1 MSLNISVQSP
11 IPVDPIPMNTRIAPS
26 PTGGMHF
33 GTLRTAY
40 FNWLA
45 ARSSKGRFLV
55 RIDDT
60 DAARNV
66 KDKGQEFF
74 DTLDFLGLSWDASF
88 NQSEYAHIHRDYIET
103 LVDERYAARTETG
116 AVLITEPILGET
128 WHDELTGPIEISP
141 TVIAQA
147 SKICLLRGGRTDAER
162 TPTYQLASVVDDWRS
177 HINHIIRGT
186 DHISNTPKQIAIW
199 NALNCCFPN
208 DTKPLPKFSHVGLIF
223 AGKGQKLSKRVDKYN
238 FTNYI
243 KEGIHPDAL
252 LNFMLRLGWSPS
264 QDNKLNS
271 IIPKSRAISMFLK
284 GGRMSN
290 REARMDLQKLAW
302 FDKKYKHREAN
313 PLPLAYQD
321 WSYLADPTRS
331 KLSV

>member
-1 MSLNISVQSP
+1 MSFSTSGKEEGTSTLGNT
-11 IPVDPIPMNTRIAPS
+11 PMNLEPQWTRIAPS

-45 ARSSKGRFLV
+45 ARASKGKFLV

-60 DAARNV
+60 DAARNQS
-66 KDKGQEFF
+66 DKGQEFF
-74 DTLDFLGLSWDASF
+74 DTLNFLGLSWDASF
-88 NQSEYAHIHRDYIET
+88 SQSMRRHVHRDYIET
-103 LVDERYAARTETG
+103 LVDEQYAVRTSTG
-116 AVLITEPILGET
+116 AVLIQEPILGET
-128 WHDELTGPIEISP
+128 WHDELTGDIAVTP
-141 TVIAQA
+141 TVIEQA

-177 HINHIIRGT
+177 NINHIIRGT
-186 DHISNTPKQIAIW
+186 DHISNTPKQVAIW
-199 NALNCCFPN
+199 NALNLCFPN
-208 DTKPLPKFSHVGLIF
+208 EYKPLPKFSHVGLIF

-243 KEGIHPDAL
+243 KDGTHPDAL

-264 QDNKLNS
+264 EDNKLNS
-271 IIPKSRAISMFLK
+271 IIPKSRAVSMFLR

-302 FDKKYKHREAN
+302 FDKKYKNWAE
-313 PLPLAYQD
+313 
-321 WSYLADPTRS
+321 
-331 KLSV
+331 